1 MQDQFEIKIEE
12 KLSELLAIKDEN
24 NAEIA
29 NEVGV
34 SSSSITQYRKGET
47 RPSLEK
53 LVALAKALDVSLD
66 YLVLGEDEEAD
77 QMDADP
83 VVRYMDQSLQ
93 DMQVQTAQHTA
104 LVAHVGRRLSHM
116 LDSEI
121 EQYLEE
127 NPSRR
132 LYAGIIADTEL
143 TSLEKHSQTTRL
155 MLQTL
160 HYNLQDDCPKTP
172 GSFFKSVVNNLS
184 KGREYQYLLAETS
197 TTDWPSKIE
206 QFRRLLI
213 EQTNSE
219 GVVRSNCNFRVT
231 DSPLFT
237 GCGVYDIAADDLEN
251 EDPILY
257 DFLTEQDYVHEDGRV
272 GYVISPSLDVQG
284 VTIMDNDHLTN
295 AMQSFETLWEEAD
308 PI

>member
-12 KLSELLAIKDEN
+12 KLSELLAITNES

-29 NEVGV
+29 SKVGV

-66 YLVLGEDEEAD
+66 YLVLGDDDEAEE
-77 QMDADP
+77 MDPDP

-93 DMQVQTAQHTA
+93 DMQIRTAQHTA
-104 LVAHVGRRLSHM
+104 LVAHVGRRLSQM
-116 LDSEI
+116 LDTEI
-121 EQYLEE
+121 ERYLEDD
-127 NPSRR
+127 PGRR

-143 TSLEKHSQTTRL
+143 ASLERYSQTTRL
-155 MLQTL
+155 ALQTL
-160 HYNLQDDCPKTP
+160 HYNLQDDSTKTP
-172 GSFFKSVVNNLS
+172 GSFFKTVANNLS
-184 KGREYQYLLAETS
+184 QGQEYQYLLAKNPS
-197 TTDWPSKIE
+197 TDWSSLVQK
-206 QFRRLLI
+206 FRRLLV

-219 GVVRSNCNFRVT
+219 VAVRSNCRFRVT
-231 DSPLFT
+231 DTPLFT
-237 GCGVYDIAADDLEN
+237 GCGVYELAENDLEA
-251 EDPILY
+251 EDPVLY
-257 DFLTEQDYVHEDGRV
+257 DFLTEQGYLYEDGCI

-284 VTIMDNDHLTN
+284 VTIMDEDRLTT
-295 AMQSFETLWEEAD
+295 AVQSFETLWADAD